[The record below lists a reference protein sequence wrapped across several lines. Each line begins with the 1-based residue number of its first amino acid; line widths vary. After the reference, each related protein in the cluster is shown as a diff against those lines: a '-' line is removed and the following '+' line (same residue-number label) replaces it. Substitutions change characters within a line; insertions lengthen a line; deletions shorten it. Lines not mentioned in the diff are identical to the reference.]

1 MHDADKKGLKYLLEM
16 KNERSKPFPMAK
28 ANAFFSRYKRLLM
41 MGAQL
46 SLARENQATKSERK
60 DEEISICI
68 IIYLAF
74 EQWTK
79 QASRHRYPILTL
91 RTTNHPG

>member
-1 MHDADKKGLKYLLEM
+1 MLHDDKKGLKYLLEM

-28 ANAFFSRYKRLLM
+28 ANAFFSRYNI
-41 MGAQL
+41 AAADDAA
-46 SLARENQATKSERK
+46 SLVRNQATKSEHRK

-74 EQWTK
+74 EQWTSVGLATVTRK
-79 QASRHRYPILTL
+79 TKGVGQPYL
-91 RTTNHPG
+91 RS